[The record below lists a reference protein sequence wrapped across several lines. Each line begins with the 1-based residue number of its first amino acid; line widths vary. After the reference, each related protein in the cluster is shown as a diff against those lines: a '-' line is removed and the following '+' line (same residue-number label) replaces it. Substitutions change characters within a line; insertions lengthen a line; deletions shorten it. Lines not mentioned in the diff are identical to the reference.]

1 MKKKKTKHKR
11 TVQQD
16 GQQQKIQ
23 LGYIV
28 SDFSAAYTRDLLPMF
43 FAAYD
48 RLRYELYVYHTGD
61 VSGVEIF
68 SQEAVLRDIGGCAA
82 EAAAEQI

>member
-48 RLRYELYVYHTGD
+48 RLRYEL
-61 VSGVEIF
+61 
-68 SQEAVLRDIGGCAA
+68 
-82 EAAAEQI
+82 